1 MKKRRTALLAF
12 LLTAGVSMGIGFA
25 ALSDSFTIYGDLGAN
40 VDNSNLVVCFDGE
53 DVNTPEKSTV
63 DGVYCNFATSAGAA
77 SIDGKTACEL
87 TFQGLDTK
95 GDYATAALRVE
106 NRSTLAAANELDA
119 TLSTPAISYG
129 TIDQTVFRITA
140 EWADATPEG
149 LVLAP
154 NEANTIN
161 VKVELLKT
169 PTASIDAS
177 SFEITFTATTA

>member
-1 MKKRRTALLAF
+1 MKKRRTALFAF
-12 LLTAGVSMGIGFA
+12 LLTAGISMGIGFA

-53 DVNTPEKSTV
+53 DVKTPEKSTV
-63 DGVYCNFATSAGAA
+63 DEVYCNFATPAGAA
-77 SIDGKTACEL
+77 AIDGKTACEL
-87 TFQGLDTK
+87 TFQGL
-95 GDYATAALRVE
+95 
-106 NRSTLAAANELDA
+106 
-119 TLSTPAISYG
+119 STPAISYG
-129 TIDQTVFRITA
+129 TIDQAVFKITA
-140 EWADATPEG
+140 EWADATPAG

>member
-53 DVNTPEKSTV
+53 TTKTPEISKV
-63 DGVYCNFATSAGAA
+63 DEVYCNFATPSGAA

-95 GDYATAALRVE
+95 GDYATAYLRVE
-106 NRSTLAAANELDA
+106 NRSTVAANNELDA
-119 TLSTPAISYG
+119 KLSTPKINYG
-129 TIDQTVFRITA
+129 TLDQNVFKITA
-140 EWADATPEG
+140 EWADATDDG
-149 LVLAP
+149 VNLAP
-154 NEANTIN
+154 GEANTIN

-169 PTASIDAS
+169 PTSSIDAS